1 MANLSIEKDIDKAK
15 KTLISKAKSKGI
27 YENFGQKEV
36 RQLEDKYGYN
46 NQIQA
51 FDNWCM
57 NFDMSQISRYAKGG
71 SIKDI
76 DIQVGKEFILAND
89 EKIKIIRLF
98 DDKNSPEHDWVEF
111 EFRGENKENSVK
123 SLRIFINNWRKKYA
137 EGGNLENNF
146 EAIYNR
152 QKIQLKGTSLW
163 DAKQKAIQRL
173 NVPKSK
179 QGLLSVYSIG
189 SSENQDFRYYAEGG
203 AVRGG
208 LFQVGDKVMVKDSG
222 YMTSFDGFNI
232 SEPATIISKSKSK
245 AFGKVVYFYGIETA
259 DGQRPYNKAYEKNL
273 TLVDKMAK
281 GGKLQYKDIEARE
294 ISDKPLMERYKKLKE
309 ECQISVGKAWQD
321 SQKGVESVMS
331 DFIDDLDA
339 ELKKHFNVIGKD
351 GYWHYKS
358 KLTNKITSEV
368 FILSKQEFYGDG
380 SRRPKIIIF
389 GGTYPEQRR
398 DVLLSEDLTAKEIVG
413 KILKFKNHIVNFTD
427 KGILVSKMAKGGN
440 IIKSEIGNITT
451 TGFNYEI
458 GGL

>member
-1 MANLSIEKDIDKAK
+1 
-15 KTLISKAKSKGI
+15 
-27 YENFGQKEV
+27 
-36 RQLEDKYGYN
+36 
-46 NQIQA
+46 
-51 FDNWCM
+51 
-57 NFDMSQISRYAKGG
+57 
-71 SIKDI
+71 
-76 DIQVGKEFILAND
+76 
-89 EKIKIIRLF
+89 
-98 DDKNSPEHDWVEF
+98 
-111 EFRGENKENSVK
+111 
-123 SLRIFINNWRKKYA
+123 
-137 EGGNLENNF
+137 
-146 EAIYNR
+146 
-152 QKIQLKGTSLW
+152 
-163 DAKQKAIQRL
+163 
-173 NVPKSK
+173 
-179 QGLLSVYSIG
+179 
-189 SSENQDFRYYAEGG
+189 
-203 AVRGG
+203 
-208 LFQVGDKVMVKDSG
+208 
-222 YMTSFDGFNI
+222 
-232 SEPATIISKSKSK
+232 
-245 AFGKVVYFYGIETA
+245 
-259 DGQRPYNKAYEKNL
+259 
-273 TLVDKMAK
+273 MAK

-440 IIKSEIGNITT
+440 IIKSEIANITS